1 MAQHRVTGGGG
12 GGGGVGGGGGG
23 VSRRICCWCAGRRGH
38 QLTVTPRLV
47 TVPAL
52 ASSAASSQPA
62 REDSKA
68 VNEISRNF
76 IFYVLKAPTSAFVS

>member
-23 VSRRICCWCAGRRGH
+23 VSRRICFWCAGRRGH

-52 ASSAASSQPA
+52 ASSAASSQQPA
-62 REDSKA
+62 SKGG
-68 VNEISRNF
+68 
-76 IFYVLKAPTSAFVS
+76 